1 MVSKFN
7 KALRRRERVVPALSQ
22 ESNTISQVIA
32 EELYFD
38 YNRLVIDN
46 NDKNSLITYEKEL
59 LYQRKRIGEIAL
71 TLGETLEKAREIFA
85 KNNLEET
92 FTEWYTTL
100 GYNKDQVYLLRGRYR
115 LYLENPSY
123 KDRVQSLSDVE
134 VKEVINKATPP
145 ALVFKVLDGE
155 VRTGKGIKEAR
166 NHFADANKMVVADT
180 SKTINVKSE
189 KSIQDRIMEIN
200 DEIYKHETAIKLLRE
215 EMADLVKKL

>member
-22 ESNTISQVIA
+22 ESNISQVIA

-38 YNRLVIDN
+38 YNRLVIDTD
-46 NDKNSLITYEKEL
+46 DKNSLITYEKEL

-166 NHFADANKMVVADT
+166 NHFADANKMV
-180 SKTINVKSE
+180 KVKSE
-189 KSIQDRIMEIN
+189 KNIQDRIKEID
-200 DEIYKHETAIKLLRE
+200 DEIYKHEVAIKLLRE
-215 EMADLVKKL
+215 EMADLMKKL

>member
-22 ESNTISQVIA
+22 ESNTITQVIA

-38 YNRLVIDN
+38 YNRLVIDTD
-46 NDKNSLITYEKEL
+46 DKNSLITYEKEL

-145 ALVFKVLDGE
+145 ALVFKVLDLSL
-155 VRTGKGIKEAR
+155 I
-166 NHFADANKMVVADT
+166 H
-180 SKTINVKSE
+180 I
-189 KSIQDRIMEIN
+189 
-200 DEIYKHETAIKLLRE
+200 
-215 EMADLVKKL
+215 

>member
-1 MVSKFN
+1 MLFRS
-7 KALRRRERVVPALSQ
+7 
-22 ESNTISQVIA
+22 
-32 EELYFD
+32 
-38 YNRLVIDN
+38 
-46 NDKNSLITYEKEL
+46 EKEL

-166 NHFADANKMVVADT
+166 YHFASTGKMVTADA
-180 SKTINVKSE
+180 SKTIE
-189 KSIQDRIMEIN
+189 DRIKEIDN
-200 DEIYKHETAIKLLRE
+200 EIYKHEVAIKLLRE
-215 EMADLVKKL
+215 ERTDLMKKL

>member
-22 ESNTISQVIA
+22 ETNTISQVIA

-38 YNRLVIDN
+38 YNRLVIDTD
-46 NDKNSLITYEKEL
+46 DKNSLITYEKEL

-134 VKEVINKATPP
+134 VKEVINKATPK
-145 ALVFKVLDGE
+145 ALVCKVLDGE

-166 NHFADANKMVVADT
+166 NHFADVNKW
-180 SKTINVKSE
+180 
-189 KSIQDRIMEIN
+189 
-200 DEIYKHETAIKLLRE
+200 
-215 EMADLVKKL
+215 